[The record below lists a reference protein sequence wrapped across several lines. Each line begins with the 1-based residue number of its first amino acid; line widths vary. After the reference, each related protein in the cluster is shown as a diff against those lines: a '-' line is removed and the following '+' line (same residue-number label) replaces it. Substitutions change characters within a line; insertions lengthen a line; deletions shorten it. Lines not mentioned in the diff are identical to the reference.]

1 MSRSERLITAL
12 ALVSGFFALLP
23 LAWSMLPDTT
33 IQQAVSQQLASH
45 GIAMQA
51 GTCTTGFPFRI
62 IARNVTLRDAVDQK
76 PLLVIDQLS
85 IRLRLLPLVLG
96 KATCTA
102 TGQIGAGLLSATVTI
117 YPALR
122 GELHLSGLPL
132 DALPVLTST
141 LTGTV
146 KGTAL
151 LEMRFTQQQG
161 ITVGEARLRIA
172 DLQLAQARLA
182 ALALPDLTIP
192 ETRGLLKLQGDTITV
207 SSLAL
212 QGDGIYLRLTG
223 TLPLNPSAP
232 LSLALELLPTTEL
245 FERNRS
251 LFLLMTPYQ
260 TAPGAFKL
268 PIGGSL
274 SSPQLLSRSGA

>member
-1 MSRSERLITAL
+1 MTRSERLITAL
-12 ALVSGFFALLP
+12 ALVSGFLALLP

-33 IQQAVSQQLASH
+33 IEQAVSQQLASH

-51 GTCTTGFPFRI
+51 QTCTTGFPFRI
-62 IARNVTLRDAVDQK
+62 IARNVTLSDAVGHK

-85 IRLRLLPLVLG
+85 TRLRLLPLVLG

-102 TGQIGAGLLSATVTI
+102 TGQIGPGQLSATVTI
-117 YPALR
+117 YPALK

-132 DALPVLTST
+132 NALPVLTST

-151 LEMRFTQQQG
+151 LEMQFNQQQG

-245 FERNRS
+245 LERNRS

-260 TAPGAFKL
+260 TAPGAFRL

-274 SSPQLLSRSGA
+274 SNPQLLSRSGA